1 MNEWVPY
8 VAEQVISRGRTLGSS
23 GTTLIIQ
30 ITFGLLSASSFFF
43 PSLLQSF
50 RSPCVRLAALRAVH
64 ESWTFGDT
72 EEWSVSTLG
81 LCVDARLQ

>member
-8 VAEQVISRGRTLGSS
+8 VAEQVIARGRTLGSS

-30 ITFGLLSASSFFF
+30 ITFGLLSASFFF
-43 PSLLQSF
+43 FLSLLQSF
-50 RSPCVRLAALRAVH
+50 RSPCVGLAALQAAH

-72 EEWSVSTLG
+72 EECSMSTLG
-81 LCVDARLQ
+81 LRVDTHLQ